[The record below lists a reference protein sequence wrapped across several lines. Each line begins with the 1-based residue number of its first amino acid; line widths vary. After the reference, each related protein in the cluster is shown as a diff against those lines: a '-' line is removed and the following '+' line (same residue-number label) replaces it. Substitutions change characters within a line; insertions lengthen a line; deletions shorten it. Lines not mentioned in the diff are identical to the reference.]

1 MKRIQRFRD
10 LQRIVM
16 PGFIFKDHVLEDE
29 EPHREHNS
37 DASTTP
43 CDISIT
49 VPEDIILFM
58 PSDLT
63 ASKRR
68 RYCCPGLATL
78 EDRLRYA
85 EASDA
90 LEEVRHQLRT
100 RYLANKAKIEN
111 VTGQI
116 KNTRAR
122 EVQHRI
128 DDNVRIAEL
137 RYNRAREAYRKLH
150 GPGDWEQTLQ
160 VLHSADV
167 RALNERQLNAQEIL
181 EQTRLRAR
189 LGTTPIL
196 VEDGRR
202 VVQPASLG
210 EGHRRPS
217 WIWMTGMN
225 AESADDP
232 LTLQGMSAFISKLLY

>member
-1 MKRIQRFRD
+1 MERQTALTKRIQRFRE

-16 PGFIFKDHVLEDE
+16 PGFIFKDHVLEAEESLDE
-29 EPHREHNS
+29 PIPDALTS
-37 DASTTP
+37 SLDIAST
-43 CDISIT
+43 S
-49 VPEDIILFM
+49 PEDIILFM

-68 RYCCPGLATL
+68 QYCCPGLATL

-90 LEEVRHQLRT
+90 LEDVRHQLRT

-116 KNTRAR
+116 RNTRAR

-137 RYNRAREAYRKLH
+137 RYNRARQAYRKLH

-160 VLHSADV
+160 VLDPADV
-167 RALNERQLNAQEIL
+167 RALNERQLNAQEVL

-189 LGTTPIL
+189 LGTTPIP

-217 WIWMTGMN
+217 WIWMSGMN
-225 AESADDP
+225 PESADDP
-232 LTLQGMSAFISKLLY
+232 LTLQGM